1 MMSEIVFPLVE
12 ILDCVCS
19 QADADERSC
28 PEDDVK
34 DAEIGEVTLTDI
46 SGAELNMKLES
57 TQRRSTS
64 SNIFSCFF
72 LYVDNS
78 QRRQ

>member
-34 DAEIGEVTLTDI
+34 DAEIGEVTL
-46 SGAELNMKLES
+46 L
-57 TQRRSTS
+57 
-64 SNIFSCFF
+64 
-72 LYVDNS
+72 
-78 QRRQ
+78 